1 MQEVPLEATLSSK
14 PPKSN
19 VSKFKA
25 SRHSAAVSADNTSTS
40 VSLGPSVLPSGESHA
55 IKRVVRTG
63 KLSDGK
69 LIGGEP
75 GESASEDENDENRR
89 RMLALLKS
97 GVPISFEDTDSLPN
111 ETSTRQDKDMEASNG
126 DENPNTS
133 SSAEALPKT
142 SPTPS
147 APKKSKF
154 LLNRTMQ
161 HKSSAT
167 PSGPLGNISGPPVAS
182 TSRLPVNSTSSPV
195 LGGVTERRASP
206 SNTQPI
212 ADQGIRGGTTQATKP
227 FKKLPTVVSV
237 LPIAPSVCRT
247 AFAAKVTLIER

>member
-97 GVPISFEDTDSLPN
+97 GVPISFEDLDSSPN
-111 ETSTRQDKDMEASNG
+111 VTSTRQDKDTEASNG
-126 DENPNTS
+126 DENPNTP
-133 SSAEALPKT
+133 SSAEALPNA

-154 LLNRTMQ
+154 LLDRTIQ
-161 HKSSAT
+161 HKSSAP
-167 PSGPLGNISGPPVAS
+167 PSGPSGHLSVPPVAS
-182 TSRLPVNSTSSPV
+182 TSRLPVNSPSSSV
-195 LGGVTERRASP
+195 LAGVTERRASLN
-206 SNTQPI
+206 NTQPI
-212 ADQGIRGGTTQATKP
+212 ADQVIRGEATQATKP
-227 FKKLPTVVSV
+227 FKKLPTVVSIP
-237 LPIAPSVCRT
+237 PIAPSVCQT
-247 AFAAKVTLIER
+247 AFAAKITFIEC

>member
-55 IKRVVRTG
+55 IKRSVRTG

-69 LIGGEP
+69 LVGGEP

-97 GVPISFEDTDSLPN
+97 GVPISFEDIDFPPN
-111 ETSTRQDKDMEASNG
+111 VTSTRKDKDTEASNG
-126 DENPNTS
+126 DGNPNTP
-133 SSAEALPKT
+133 SSAEALPKA

-147 APKKSKF
+147 GPKKSKF
-154 LLNRTMQ
+154 LLDRTIQ
-161 HKSSAT
+161 HKSSAL
-167 PSGPLGNISGPPVAS
+167 PSGPTGHLSVPPVAS
-182 TSRLPVNSTSSPV
+182 TSRLPVNSPSSSV
-195 LGGVTERRASP
+195 LSGVTERRASP
-206 SNTQPI
+206 SNSQPI

-237 LPIAPSVCRT
+237 PPIAPSVCQT
-247 AFAAKVTLIER
+247 AFAAKITFIEC